1 MTIDEKIEIIKA
13 YQALKANMPYG
24 YGTHENDILKTCE
37 LLKAFGWEWGH
48 KTHYEDFRIRKGY
61 YITNNSTGHK
71 SNPEEWYVE
80 WDNGNVG
87 AFQFVVEDEHYNIV
101 QNEFCEFVEMLMSY
115 NPVNYDRL
123 NNHIVYDIENGKKVL
138 ADYEQICKETRKKM
152 EVKIKKAKLEKAKA
166 DYEKLLADI
175 GDAKVEDGA

>member
-13 YQALKANMPYG
+13 YQKLRVNMPYG
-24 YGTHENDILKTCE
+24 YGTYEDEILKTCE

-48 KTHYEDFRIRKGY
+48 KTCYPDFRIRKGY

-71 SNPEEWYVE
+71 SNPDEWYVE

-87 AFQFVVEDEHYNIV
+87 AYQFVGGDGYNIV
-101 QNEFCEFVEMLMSY
+101 QNEFREFKEMLMSY
-115 NPVNYDRL
+115 NPVNYDKL
-123 NNHIVYDIENGKKVL
+123 NCHIVYDIENGKKVL

-152 EVKIKKAKLEKAKA
+152 EVKIKKARLEKAKA

-175 GDAKVEDGA
+175 DSAKNEGGI